1 VAESDEELQLSL
13 DRPIRPGEMYL
24 PEKGFKY
31 PNPQLL
37 RRQAR
42 TKATTLLPELEQ
54 NFQYALDVMP
64 MSKGGFGQGTR
75 VRLDPDLPVLESRI
89 TPWFGRVDSPEYMDE
104 LRRTQDSLE
113 KARAAM
119 PPLKQRHAR
128 EFERQVSTLG
138 HALRQFSTQGL
149 GTTIRLG
156 LANPDIATSDLNVR
170 DAHMIMSYL
179 MGRNL
184 PPESASMDMTRQI
197 ADRSVGRHAAR
208 LGLQVAR
215 PDPAY
220 VMGAPLSEHVRGL
233 ELGFGTKGQGHL
245 LAGLGLK
252 TEKDVAGAMFEEQF
266 INKGQTLNPFS
277 RKLVEGVMADR
288 ERVAQSER
296 RLAKAVASKTK
307 FTEASVAYR
316 NALEGFLDD
325 VFNQEPPSQ
334 TPGLSLPKYNIS
346 KDVIKEVVDNSF
358 TTTFRQDME
367 PFGPKHLNAVKRDI
381 RTNVLSW
388 LKDDPRDPRLEYVR
402 LRFKDMDRGVDEYLV
417 AWVKRQKTFEA
428 PRRTSKV
435 TAAVEGGAKSV
446 RNPVTK
452 EMSEA
457 IPGRATNLKRLE
469 AGTAQVLRQLGRSAP
484 KVPMLMVAALAA
496 GLAISGFTRSE
507 DGEA

>member
-1 VAESDEELQLSL
+1 
-13 DRPIRPGEMYL
+13 MYL

-138 HALRQFSTQGL
+138 HALRQFSTRGL

-156 LANPDIATSDLNVR
+156 LSNPDIATSDLNVR

-316 NALEGFLDD
+316 NALESFLDD
-325 VFNQEPPSQ
+325 VFNQDPPSQ
-334 TPGLSLPKYNIS
+334 TSGLTLPKINVP
-346 KDVIKEVVDNSF
+346 KDVIKEAVDNSF
-358 TTTFRQDME
+358 VTTFRPGME
-367 PFGPKHLNAVKRDI
+367 PFGTRHLDAVRRDI
-381 RTNVLSW
+381 RETALGAI
-388 LKDDPRDPRLEYVR
+388 KDGHPRAEYVR
-402 LRFKDMDRGVDEYLV
+402 LRFQDMKRGLDDYLI

-428 PRRTSKV
+428 PRRTSKA
-435 TAAVEGGAKSV
+435 TEAVEGGAKSV

-452 EMSEA
+452 EMSEV
-457 IPGRATNLKRLE
+457 IPSRPTNLKRLE
-469 AGTAQVLRQLGRSAP
+469 EGTAQVLRQLGRSAP
-484 KVPMLMVAALAA
+484 KVPMLMVTALAA